1 MNSSGKIIPSLTK
14 QGIKPENILVIH
26 DELEKPFGSIAI
38 KTGGSHRGHNGLR
51 SIIESCGA
59 EFHRLRFGIGRPENK
74 ENVPNYVLSNFSKN
88 EIIEPLI
95 DQAIEIIE
103 KMVTLLN
110 NQNTLLNNTIET
122 VLPHVNPKVKPSLRH
137 ILAIYNKGNGEYY
150 ITCTQRRSELRT
162 FKRLKSKYANASKY
176 FILPYNPN
184 SIDLFIRMKESL
196 ADKIIVNSR
205 NVKLK
210 NDYTIEELKNDIISL
225 TKPSPS

>member
-1 MNSSGKIIPSLTK
+1 
-14 QGIKPENILVIH
+14 
-26 DELEKPFGSIAI
+26 
-38 KTGGSHRGHNGLR
+38 
-51 SIIESCGA
+51 
-59 EFHRLRFGIGRPENK
+59 
-74 ENVPNYVLSNFSKN
+74 
-88 EIIEPLI
+88 
-95 DQAIEIIE
+95 
-103 KMVTLLN
+103 MVTLLN
-110 NQNTLLNNTIET
+110 NQNTILNNTIET
-122 VLPHVNPKVKPSLRH
+122 VLPHVNPSLRPSLRH